1 MWLRHMPT
9 LPRRCP
15 NRARAPIAR
24 SVCHWQSSRE
34 SFLNASNA
42 GRQVQH
48 SEGNGRASL
57 KPVPVLS
64 GPVCIKRSPLSD
76 RSNGQKAM
84 SCELSPSI
92 PRSPLRRCATAPGDC
107 AVPGRYATALWRA
120 ANPGNSRVADSRGEP
135 LEQQQIERAVE

>member
-9 LPRRCP
+9 RPRRCP

-42 GRQVQH
+42 GRQVQN
-48 SEGNGRASL
+48 SEGNGRVSL

-64 GPVCIKRSPLSD
+64 GPVGIKRSPLSD
-76 RSNGQKAM
+76 RSNG
-84 SCELSPSI
+84 
-92 PRSPLRRCATAPGDC
+92 
-107 AVPGRYATALWRA
+107 
-120 ANPGNSRVADSRGEP
+120 ANPGNSRVADPRGEP
-135 LEQQQIERAVE
+135 LEHQQIERAVE